1 MRKEYDFRDKKGVRG
16 KYYKAMQE
24 GHKTIIHKSDGS
36 TVVREYRP
44 IYLEP
49 DIQKY
54 FPDSE
59 SVNRVLRK
67 LLEIKNK
74 VL

>member
-44 IYLEP
+44 IY
-49 DIQKY
+49 
-54 FPDSE
+54 
-59 SVNRVLRK
+59 SVNFIS
-67 LLEIKNK
+67 LLISS
-74 VL
+74 VF